1 MNDSEFITLAD
12 QALKRIELALEASD
26 ADLDYSMTGSG
37 VLEIEFDDGSKII
50 VNRHGAAKE
59 MWVAARAGG
68 FHFRW
73 NGQAW
78 SDTRTAS
85 ELMVVL
91 SDLVS
96 AQSGAKVDL
105 RDS

>member
-1 MNDSEFITLAD
+1 MNDSEFITIAD

>member
-96 AQSGAKVDL
+96 AQSGAKVEL